1 MSIQV
6 IISKNNSNRFP
17 IRASWK
23 YNKNDYERVFRNE
36 NRMKKFFR
44 DCEDFSKENIFFV
57 HK

>member
-23 YNKNDYERVFRNE
+23 YNKNDYEKVFRNE
-36 NRMKKFFR
+36 NHIKKFFS
-44 DCEDFSKENIFFV
+44 DCDDFSKENIFFT